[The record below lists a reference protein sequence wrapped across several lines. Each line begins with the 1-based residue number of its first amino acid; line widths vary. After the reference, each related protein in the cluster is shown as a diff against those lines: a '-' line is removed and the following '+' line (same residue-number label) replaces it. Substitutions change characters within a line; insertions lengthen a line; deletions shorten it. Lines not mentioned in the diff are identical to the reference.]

1 MELWELKRL
10 WEVNPEII
18 AWPVA
23 AIMCI
28 PLVVYC
34 LKNFKRWAKE
44 RETLTRNQEIVASRL
59 VVERYARRRQLLAS
73 EDKAPSDWFELGKL
87 AYLDNDLQSYFQY
100 TKKSAELS
108 FSPAYRELYFA
119 YINGFGTVKNLRESK
134 AWLLRSA
141 ESGDYNSMYNVA
153 TAYIEGCGLQCNP
166 LEGIAWLYVAE
177 FKGHKQA
184 AEKIKEAQA
193 GLDTHLVLLVQDRA
207 KAIAEMISIGHST
220 VDTVIFPPIY
230 RPPVQTPGVAIPHS
244 GNHRQLKGSGTGSV
258 ISPSG
263 FILTAA
269 HVVEDSGYLEVVTP
283 EGKFPASVLSLD
295 ATNDVALIKVDRA
308 FSNTIPLGRSGE
320 VRLGAS
326 VSTIGFPNIDIQ
338 GLSPKVTNGLISGEN
353 GLQNDVRLWQISV
366 PVQPGNSGG
375 PLLDQKGRVVG
386 IVVSQLNCHQAMEA
400 TGSIPQN
407 VNYAIKASYF
417 EPLLHFHKVDIAN
430 SYQDEPADFQEM
442 VARSQKS
449 VVLILVY

>member
-23 AIMCI
+23 AVMCL
-28 PLVVYC
+28 PLIVYC
-34 LKNFKRWAKE
+34 FKNYKKWTKE
-44 RETLTRNQEIVASRL
+44 QEVISQNRAIVAARL
-59 VVERYARRRQLLAS
+59 VVERNARRRQLLAS
-73 EDKAPSDWFELGKL
+73 DDKAPSDWFELGQL
-87 AYLDNDLQSYFQY
+87 AFQDNDRQSYFQY
-100 TKKSAELS
+100 IKKSAELNY
-108 FSPAYRELYFA
+108 PQAYKELSVAFMYG
-119 YINGFGTVKNLRESK
+119 YGTVKNLRESMT
-134 AWLLRSA
+134 WLLRSA
-141 ESGDYNSMYNVA
+141 ESGDYNSMYDVA
-153 TAYIEGCGLQCNP
+153 TAYIEGSGFLCNP

-177 FKGHKQA
+177 FKGHKKA
-184 AEKIKEAQA
+184 SERIKEAEA
-193 GLDTHLVLLVQDRA
+193 ALDAHLILLVQDRA
-207 KAIAEMISIGHST
+207 KAISELISIGRST
-220 VDTVIFPPIY
+220 VDTVIIPPTN
-230 RPPVQTPGVAIPHS
+230 RHPVQAPEVAIPNS

-258 ISPSG
+258 ISPAG

-269 HVVEDSGYLEVVTP
+269 HVVEDSGYLEVVTQ
-283 EGKFPASVLSLD
+283 EGRFPASVLSLD
-295 ATNDVALIKVDRA
+295 ATNDVALIKVERT

-338 GLSPKVTNGLISGEN
+338 GLSPKVTKGLISGEN
-353 GLQNDVRLWQISV
+353 GFQNDVRLWQISV

-375 PLLDQKGRVVG
+375 PLLDEKGRVVG
-386 IVVSQLNCHQAMEA
+386 MVVSQLNCHQAMEA

-417 EPLLHFHKVDIAN
+417 EPLLHFHKVETAN
-430 SYQDEPADFQEM
+430 SHLDEPADFQEM

>member
-10 WEVNPEII
+10 WEVNPEMIT
-18 AWPVA
+18 WPVA

-28 PLVVYC
+28 PFVVYC
-34 LKNFKRWAKE
+34 FKNYKRWAKE
-44 RETLTRNQEIVASRL
+44 QETLTRDSAIEATRRVF
-59 VVERYARRRQLLAS
+59 ERDARRRQLLAS
-73 EDKAPSDWFELGKL
+73 DDKAPSDWFELGQL
-87 AYLDNDLQSYFQY
+87 AFQDNDRQSYFQY
-100 TKKSAELS
+100 IKKSAELS
-108 FSPAYRELYFA
+108 YSPAYKELSSAFIY
-119 YINGFGTVKNLRESK
+119 GWGTVKNLRESM

-141 ESGDYNSMYNVA
+141 ESGDLNSMYDVA
-153 TAYIEGCGLQCNP
+153 TAYIEGSGLQCNP

-177 FKGHKQA
+177 FKGHKKA
-184 AEKIKEAQA
+184 AEKIKEAEA
-193 GLDTHLVLLVQDRA
+193 ALDAHLILLVQDRA
-207 KAIAEMISIGHST
+207 KAVAELISIGHST
-220 VDTVIFPPIY
+220 IDTVIVPPIN
-230 RPPVQTPGVAIPHS
+230 RPPVHTPGVTMPHS

-269 HVVEDSGYLEVVTP
+269 HVVEDSEYLEVVTS
-283 EGKFPASVLSLD
+283 EGKFLASVLSLD
-295 ATNDVALIKVDRA
+295 ATNDVALIKVERT

-338 GLSPKVTNGLISGEN
+338 GLSPKVTKGLISGEN
-353 GLQNDVRLWQISV
+353 GFQNDVRLWQISV

-442 VARSQKS
+442 VARSQNS

>member
-18 AWPVA
+18 TYPVA
-23 AIMCI
+23 AISI
-28 PLVVYC
+28 IVLFIYY
-34 LKNFKRWAKE
+34 LKGYLSWAKE
-44 RETLTRNQEIVASRL
+44 QEVRKKDAAIAESLRVLTRDT
-59 VVERYARRRQLLAS
+59 RRRQLLAS

-87 AYLDNDLQSYFQY
+87 AYLDNDLQSYFQH

-108 FSPAYRELYFA
+108 FSPAYRELSFA

-141 ESGDYNSMYNVA
+141 ESGDCNSMYNIA

-177 FKGHKQA
+177 FKGHKKA
-184 AEKIKEAQA
+184 AEKIKEAEA
-193 GLDTHLVLLVQDRA
+193 ALDAHLILMVQDRA
-207 KAIAEMISIGHST
+207 KAIAELISMERST
-220 VDTVIFPPIY
+220 VDTVIIPPTN
-230 RPPVQTPGVAIPHS
+230 RQPVHAPEVAIPHS

-283 EGKFPASVLSLD
+283 EGRFPASVLSLD
-295 ATNDVALIKVDRA
+295 ATNDVALIKVERT
-308 FSNTIPLGRSGE
+308 FSNIIPLGRSGE

-338 GLSPKVTNGLISGEN
+338 GLSPKVTKGLISGEN
-353 GLQNDVRLWQISV
+353 GFQNDVRLWQISV

-375 PLLDQKGRVVG
+375 PLLDEKGRVVG

-417 EPLLHFHKVDIAN
+417 EPLLHFHKVETAN
-430 SYQDEPADFQEM
+430 IHVDEPADFQEM